1 MKLMFSLDGIAPLHP
16 GLPSPFP
23 QAVPGE
29 SKAYG
34 AVWTLDVDRI
44 EELGQMALEIDPPE
58 VGMEEGHFTTC
69 HIEVNTDD
77 LWCVTFGWHAL
88 GEALD
93 DPFDDD
99 GPIDLLDGEEFLA
112 AYEKLNGVQ
121 VPLIMGDEAGPGKL
135 TGEVFVVDQLSV
147 SMGDESGPEFAK
159 IAADAYP
166 VKLQAGPLGVPSPHW
181 EMDTDA

>member
-1 MKLMFSLDGIAPLHP
+1 MKFMFSLDGLAPLRP
-16 GLPSPFP
+16 GQPSPFP

-29 SKAYG
+29 SKVYG

-44 EELGQMALEIDPPE
+44 EDLGQMALEIDPPE

-88 GEALD
+88 GEELD

-112 AYEKLNGVQ
+112 ALDKMAGRQVQ
-121 VPLIMGDEAGPGKL
+121 MEGDENITP
-135 TGEVFVVDQLSV
+135 
-147 SMGDESGPEFAK
+147 
-159 IAADAYP
+159 IIRDAYP
-166 VKLQAGPLGVPSPHW
+166 VELQAGPLGVPSPHW
-181 EMDTDA
+181 EQDTDA